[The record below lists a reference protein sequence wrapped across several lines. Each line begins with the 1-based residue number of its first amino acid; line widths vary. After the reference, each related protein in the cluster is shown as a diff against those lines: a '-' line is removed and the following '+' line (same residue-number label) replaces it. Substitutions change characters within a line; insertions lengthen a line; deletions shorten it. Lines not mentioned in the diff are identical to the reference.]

1 MSCVFN
7 QSLVLLALSVGEISF
22 ANQKK
27 FTEHVVVCLHKTVFS
42 SSMDLSPV
50 TSTCLG

>member
-7 QSLVLLALSVGEISF
+7 QSLVLPALSVGKISF

-27 FTEHVVVCLHKTVFS
+27 FTDCVAVLLRETAFS
-42 SSMDLSPV
+42 SSARLSPV